1 MCYEIAHGS
10 CSRADCDYCLT
21 QLGTAGKGKK
31 GIGMTYVNTYAQ
43 KDGAHGTC
51 TGCSFSASTQTSREY
66 NEQVPA
72 YSVSNFPNGPE
83 WQYLARQFQTARQSG
98 ATIIDLDNVD
108 AYSRDIVTKMYD
120 LAGSAGLKV
129 LAKNVFDP
137 QLLQHGAV
145 AGALYEPDGTVTSH
159 VAKIAQAVQASGKAN
174 FPVYVIE
181 HDEAAS
187 KQAAE
192 AMARAGLNGG
202 ATWSGGSAY
211 NTTAGV
217 VPVGNGGIYTAD
229 GKFASIQNPN
239 QYFAG
244 LGSGTYTGGAVG
256 NPSTLGGL
264 YSSIGGASAGNNSL
278 LGKILQGL
286 GITSTP
292 AATASKSTGNSSS
305 PASATPSSTP
315 PILATLFGTNTNNT
329 TSAVTNPSGN
339 ASITCTTERVVW
351 NCTGDAT
358 TAHII
363 SDTNTTVSTQNKPS
377 GDIFTTLS
385 EGRVL
390 SLTCLYNS
398 KVLAEDTCTVVPA
411 LSSAP
416 TYTDPQYVYGTDT
429 RVIHKKV
436 RACDVSTTALSI

>member
-1 MCYEIAHGS
+1 MCYEIAHS
-10 CSRADCDYCLT
+10 ACSRNDCDYCLT
-21 QLGTAGKGKK
+21 QLGSAGKGKK
-31 GIGMTYVNTYAQ
+31 GIGMTYVNTYTQ
-43 KDGAHGTC
+43 QDGAHGSC
-51 TGCSFSASTQTSREY
+51 TGCSFAPSTQTSREY

-108 AYSRDIVTKMYD
+108 AYSRDVVTKMYD

-145 AGALYEPDGTVTSH
+145 AGALYEPDGNVASH
-159 VAKIAQAVQASGKAN
+159 VQKIAQAVQASGKTN

-181 HDEAAS
+181 HDETAS

-192 AMARAGLNGG
+192 AMAKAGLNGG

-217 VPVGNGGIYTAD
+217 VSVGNGGMYTAD

-244 LGSGTYTGGAVG
+244 LGNGTYTGNAVG

-286 GITSTP
+286 GITPAPTTTAAKPSST
-292 AATASKSTGNSSS
+292 SSS
-305 PASATPSSTP
+305 PTTSIPV
-315 PILATLFGTNTNNT
+315 LGTLLGTNAANT
-329 TSAVTNPSGN
+329 SPAITNPSGN
-339 ASITCTTERVVW
+339 ASVTCTTERVVW

-358 TAHII
+358 AARII
-363 SDTNTTVSTQNKPS
+363 TDTNTTVSTQNNPA
-377 GDIFTTLS
+377 GDIFTTLPA
-385 EGRVL
+385 GRVL
-390 SLTCLYNS
+390 TLTCLYNS
-398 KVLAEDTCTVVPA
+398 KVLNEDTCTVSAA
-411 LSSAP
+411 LTSAP
-416 TYTDPQYVYGTDT
+416 AYTDPQYVYGTDT
-429 RVIHKKV
+429 RVIHKKI
-436 RACDVSTTALSI
+436 RACDVGTTTLSI